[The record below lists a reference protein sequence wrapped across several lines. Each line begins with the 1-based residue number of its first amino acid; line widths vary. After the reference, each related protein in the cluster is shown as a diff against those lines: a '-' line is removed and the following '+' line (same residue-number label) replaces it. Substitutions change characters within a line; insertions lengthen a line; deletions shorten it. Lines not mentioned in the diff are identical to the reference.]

1 MDLDVELTP
10 AFLDRDGVRLAHVE
24 AGPDIPTNPPLVLI
38 HGWIGDHR
46 ALLPQITYFAETRRV
61 VAVHLRGHGDSD
73 SPIQDYTMAGFAD
86 DIAWQC
92 RQLGLRKPL
101 VVGHSLGGAIAL
113 ELAGRH
119 VDLASGIV
127 MIDSIVFPPPD
138 FMEPA
143 RKMAEIFSG
152 PDFLAAVR
160 AQAVELYL
168 NHVDIDDPMRSERLL
183 VPVFDAHLKTP
194 QHVAV
199 SVFVNLL
206 NDYDATPAAEAC
218 QVPVAYLSAAVPL
231 IEQASDLERF
241 KAVCQRLVIARTLGA
256 GHFSPLEVPD
266 QVNAMIARFLAV
278 GIGRGSSQ
286 GGL

>member
-1 MDLDVELTP
+1 MDFDVELKP
-10 AFLDRDGVRLAHVE
+10 VLLDRAGVRLAHVE
-24 AGPDIPTNPPLVLI
+24 AGPDAPTNPPLVLI

-46 ALLPQITYFAETRRV
+46 ALLPQITYFARTRRV
-61 VAVHLRGHGDSD
+61 VAIHLRGHGDSD

-119 VDLASGIV
+119 VDLTSGIV
-127 MIDSIVFPPPD
+127 MIDSIVFPPSS

-152 PDFLAAVR
+152 PDFLAAAR
-160 AQAVELYL
+160 AQAVELFL
-168 NHVDIDDPMRSERLL
+168 NHIDIDDPTRRERLL
-183 VPVFDAHLKTP
+183 APVFDAHLRTP

-199 SVFVNLL
+199 STFVNLL
-206 NDYDATPAAEAC
+206 KGYDATPAAEAC
-218 QVPVAYLSAAVPL
+218 QVPVAYLSASVPM
-231 IEQASDLERF
+231 IEQGRDLKRF
-241 KAVCQRLVIARTLGA
+241 QAACPRLVVSRTLGA

-266 QVNAMIARFLAV
+266 QINAMIARFLAV
-278 GIGRGSSQ
+278 GIGRCPSEVGP
-286 GGL
+286 